1 MSKHDLSPE
10 QLKNACGEYVK
21 KKGAL
26 AFGLAD
32 VEALE
37 RIAPKGYGPR
47 SMLPKVKSVISIGV
61 GGGTRGAWSADA
73 KTLAYI
79 GDTETM
85 AYRIAYGL
93 AFFIEAKFGYR
104 AIFVPPDMD
113 PEKGARVPM
122 QSLKLHAEI
131 AGIGARSMA
140 GDILLHP
147 EFGMMYY
154 ASVFTEME
162 MPPDQPMAENPCPH
176 PSCVKL
182 YRQSGQTP
190 CMRYCPVECLSGSI
204 GDDDKVEEMYYDAHA
219 CAEMSQQYEAI
230 PSVLLDTLDA
240 ENPIDRGMA
249 LHGPENQVIW
259 YKLSIGAGELL
270 SLCYECMRVCPI
282 TQTAPMANPVA
293 RGAGMRQKIVEAEAA
308 ARTEHNIDQEK
319 GRDN

>member
-1 MSKHDLSPE
+1 
-10 QLKNACGEYVK
+10 
-21 KKGAL
+21 
-26 AFGLAD
+26 
-32 VEALE
+32 
-37 RIAPKGYGPR
+37 
-47 SMLPKVKSVISIGV
+47 V
-61 GGGTRGAWSADA
+61 GGGTRGSWSADA

-93 AFFIEAKFGYR
+93 AFYIEAKFGYR
-104 AIFVPPDMD
+104 SIFVPPDMN

-122 QSLKLHAEI
+122 QSLKLHAEV

-147 EFGMMYY
+147 EYGMMYY

-162 MPPDQPMAENPCPH
+162 LPPDEPMADNPCPH

-190 CMRYCPVECLSGSI
+190 CMRFCPVECLSGSI
-204 GDDDKVEEMYYDAHA
+204 GNDDKVEEMNYDSHA

-240 ENPIDRGMA
+240 KDPIERGMA

-293 RGAGMRQKIVEAEAA
+293 RGAGMRQKVIEAEAA
-308 ARTEHNIDQEK
+308 ARAEQAAEK
-319 GRDN
+319 GE

>member
-1 MSKHDLSPE
+1 MVKADLKPE
-10 QLKNACGEYVK
+10 EIKKACNDYVK
-21 KKGAL
+21 RKGAL

-37 RIAPKGYGPR
+37 RISPAGYGPS

-61 GGGTRGAWSADA
+61 GGGTRGSWSADA

-93 AFFIEAKFGYR
+93 AFFIEAKFGHR

-147 EFGMMYY
+147 EFGMLYY
-154 ASVFTEME
+154 ASVFTELE
-162 MPPDQPMAENPCPH
+162 MPKDDPMPENPCPH
-176 PSCVKL
+176 SSCTKL
-182 YRQSGQTP
+182 YHQTGQTP
-190 CMRYCPVECLSGSI
+190 CMRFCPVECLSGSI
-204 GDDDKVEEMYYDAHA
+204 GEDGEVKEMHYDAHA

-240 ENPIDRGMA
+240 KDPIERGMA
-249 LHGPENQVIW
+249 LHGPENQAIW

-270 SLCYECMRVCPI
+270 ALCYECMRVCPI

-293 RGAGMRQKIVEAEAA
+293 RGAGMRQKVVEAEAA
-308 ARTEHNIDQEK
+308 ARTEHAIEK
-319 GRDN
+319 EAEQGN